1 VDKKVSRSYTW
12 IYWIVF
18 ILAVSLTAV
27 GVRRVITTG
36 QWVMLAA
43 GCASVVAVLITWPLA
58 LQLHAF
64 HQASNDRA
72 ERALASINERFEQ
85 FSVMLNLISEQ
96 QLLSDR
102 AKSVAFREKDS
113 DALRRA
119 IQDEMLKQNWEPAL
133 VLTNEMEKQFGFKQ
147 EADRLRAQ
155 IADKHND
162 VIRRQLSESMATID
176 RYVRAEAWPD
186 ALKEAQRVGAAL
198 PDSPMAQ
205 SMVQEVEK
213 RREGQKQ
220 QLIQSLKDAAARHD
234 ADGGMEIL
242 KRLDTYL
249 SPTEAEQYQEIARNI
264 LKERLVILRTQ
275 FAVSVQDHNWNEAL
289 RLADLV
295 TRDFPNTQMAKEVR
309 EMMDSLRA
317 RAEGREPVAAQ
328 AS

>member
-12 IYWIVF
+12 VYWIVF
-18 ILAVSLTAV
+18 VLALAVTGVGIWHALTT
-27 GVRRVITTG
+27 R

-43 GCASVVAVLITWPLA
+43 GCASIVAILITWPIA

-64 HQASNDRA
+64 HCASNDRA
-72 ERALASINERFEQ
+72 ERALSSINERFEQ

-133 VLTNEMEKQFGFKQ
+133 ALTNEMEKQFGFRK
-147 EADRLRAQ
+147 EADSLRAQ

-162 VIRRQLSESMATID
+162 VIRRQLSDAMATID

-186 ALKEAQRVGAAL
+186 AFKEAQRIGSAL
-198 PDSPMAQ
+198 PESPMAQ
-205 SMVQEVEK
+205 SMVEEVEK
-213 RREGQKQ
+213 RRDNQKQ
-220 QLIQSLKDAAARHD
+220 QLIQSLKDAATRHD

-249 SPTEAEQYQEIARNI
+249 TPTEAEQYQEIARNI

-317 RAEGREPVAAQ
+317 RAEGREPVVAQ
-328 AS
+328 A

>member
-1 VDKKVSRSYTW
+1 VDKLPSRSFTW

-18 ILAVSLTAV
+18 IFALAVTGV
-27 GVRRVITTG
+27 GVWQTVTVGSWT
-36 QWVMLAA
+36 MLAA
-43 GCASVVAVLITWPLA
+43 GCASVIGVLVTWPLA
-58 LQLHAF
+58 LQLQEF
-64 HQASNDRA
+64 HTASNDRA
-72 ERALASINERFEQ
+72 ERALSSINERFEQ

-119 IQDEMLKQNWEPAL
+119 IQDEMLKQNWESAL
-133 VLTNEMEKQFGFKQ
+133 ALTNEMEKQFGFRQ

-162 VIRRQLSESMATID
+162 LIRRQLSDAMATID
-176 RYVRAEAWPD
+176 KYVRAEAWPD
-186 ALKEAQRVGAAL
+186 AFKEAQRIASAL
-198 PDSPMAQ
+198 PESPMAQ

-213 RREGQKQ
+213 RREAQKQ
-220 QLIQSLKDAAARHD
+220 QLVQSLQDAAARHD

-249 SPTEAEQYQEIARNI
+249 TPAEAEQYQEVARNI

-289 RLADLV
+289 RIADLV
-295 TRDFPNTQMAKEVR
+295 TRDFPNTQMAREVR
-309 EMMDSLRA
+309 EMMDSLKA
-317 RAEGREPVAAQ
+317 RAEGREPVVAET
-328 AS
+328 

>member
-1 VDKKVSRSYTW
+1 MDKKVSRSYTW
-12 IYWIVF
+12 VYSIVF
-18 ILAVSLTAV
+18 ILALAVTAV
-27 GVRRVITTG
+27 GVSRAVTTG

-64 HQASNDRA
+64 HKASNDRA

-113 DALRRA
+113 DVLRRA

-133 VLTNEMEKQFGFKQ
+133 ALTNEMEKQFGFKQ

-213 RREGQKQ
+213 RREAQKQ

-242 KRLDTYL
+242 KRLDMYL
-249 SPTEAEQYQEIARNI
+249 TPTEAEQYQEIARNI

-317 RAEGREPVAAQ
+317 RAEGREPVTTPA
-328 AS
+328 